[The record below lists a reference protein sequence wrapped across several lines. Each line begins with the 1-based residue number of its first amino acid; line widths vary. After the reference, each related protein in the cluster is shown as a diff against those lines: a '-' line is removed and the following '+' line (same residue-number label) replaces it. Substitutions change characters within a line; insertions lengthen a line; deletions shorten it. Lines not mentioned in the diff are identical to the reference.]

1 MSGDHSTTT
10 KKEDYRIEICQDGK
24 FAVTFD
30 TDSSNSKDD
39 DKDNTSPPS
48 VGSLEKEFRWSFD
61 ISNMYKRSDDK
72 DFKYFVLVAVSRIK
86 VDEDMKGEVN
96 NNNEDN
102 YKKGNLSEKK
112 FEYRLEDKDTP
123 TIDIEKELD
132 DRKKGIAISKKEF
145 KRELENEDI
154 KLDTTIDME
163 EHKSEELDDRTS
175 ELKNEPK
182 KGIAIYRLEF
192 EDMKMKEGMEEIKD
206 NEKEKKKNYVLKAVT
221 RYYYNNIS
229 GICSFVEE
237 APDEDEKDKDK
248 DKKDKDKDKKNKD
261 KDKKEKD
268 KDKKDKDKNKKD
280 IDNDKKD
287 KDEDKNE
294 LKKFII
300 LNFRGIYNF
309 KFDDHFNFFNLD
321 EKFEYPRSIRRE
333 LDNWYTAKT
342 DNDCMKRLFS
352 CIYNKYFLVT
362 QYTNNVQSLEDFSLK
377 VYWYIRVDKDNE
389 ESVKKK
395 KGENDIIREDDEKI
409 DEMEKKK
416 MKENGNIRK
425 WEKKIKRKFII
436 KKSHTVRHACKA
448 LEHLN
453 KRYKHRNLANNYIVT
468 HEVG

>member
-10 KKEDYRIEICQDGK
+10 EKKDIYRIEICQDGK

-30 TDSSNSKDD
+30 TDYTPPPFVGSLDSSNSKDDDKYIDDTPPPFVGSLDSSNSKDD

-192 EDMKMKEGMEEIKD
+192 EDMKMKEG
-206 NEKEKKKNYVLKAVT
+206 
-221 RYYYNNIS
+221 
-229 GICSFVEE
+229 ICSFVEE

-300 LNFRGIYNF
+300 LNF
-309 KFDDHFNFFNLD
+309 L
-321 EKFEYPRSIRRE
+321 
-333 LDNWYTAKT
+333 
-342 DNDCMKRLFS
+342 
-352 CIYNKYFLVT
+352 
-362 QYTNNVQSLEDFSLK
+362 
-377 VYWYIRVDKDNE
+377 
-389 ESVKKK
+389 
-395 KGENDIIREDDEKI
+395 
-409 DEMEKKK
+409 
-416 MKENGNIRK
+416 
-425 WEKKIKRKFII
+425 
-436 KKSHTVRHACKA
+436 
-448 LEHLN
+448 
-453 KRYKHRNLANNYIVT
+453 
-468 HEVG
+468 